1 MTDKVGHGRSSESGK
16 GSGESGDS
24 VFERFPLGSKV
35 TTEELRTHPHPVL
48 HRLRSREPL
57 SWIPELRRWLVTDW
71 SLALEILRDWQRFTV
86 DDARFTTGQVVGPS
100 MLSRDGVE
108 HGRHRR
114 PFDPHF
120 RLGAVT
126 ERAARTTAWLARE
139 LMDDLESRGGGELRT
154 ELAAPLAV
162 VTIAE
167 YLGLDRLEPDRNR
180 LIHQVL
186 GWYQHI
192 VAAVEALTTGESPSL
207 LAAEAMDRMGAVVDL
222 VLGTKDDD
230 HDITTMLIEV
240 ARSATL
246 SRDELVSN
254 VAVVLFGAI
263 ETSEAM
269 TANALWHLLTH
280 PEAVEIGLTGGN
292 RGRFIARA
300 VEESLRLEPAATMV
314 DRYTTQDLTIG
325 GIDLVAGEAVAVS
338 LAGANRDPAV
348 FEDPDRFHPGRPG
361 VERHLAFVRGPHACL
376 GLHLARLQ
384 TRHAVEQ
391 VLDRWHRM
399 RFVPNRSHG
408 PSGLVFRKVG
418 AVTVSIEGAGVER

>member
-1 MTDKVGHGRSSESGK
+1 M
-16 GSGESGDS
+16 
-24 VFERFPLGSKV
+24 FERFPLGSTV
-35 TTEELRTHPHPVL
+35 TTEELRIDPHPVL
-48 HRLRSREPL
+48 HRLRSREPV

-100 MLSRDGVE
+100 MLSSDGAE

-126 ERAARTTAWLARE
+126 ERAATTTAWLARE

-162 VTIAE
+162 VTIAD

-192 VAAVEALTTGESPSL
+192 VAAVEALTAGESASL
-207 LAAEAMDRMGAVVDL
+207 GASEAMDQMAAVVDL
-222 VLGTKDDD
+222 VLGTGDDD
-230 HDITTMLIEV
+230 QDITTMLIEV
-240 ARSATL
+240 AESATL
-246 SRDELVSN
+246 SRAELVSN
-254 VAVVLFGAI
+254 VAVILFGAI

-280 PEAVEIGLTGGN
+280 PEAVEVGLNSGN

-300 VEESLRLEPAATMV
+300 VEESLRLEPAAALV

-325 GIDLVAGEAVAVS
+325 GIDLAAGEAVAVS
-338 LAGANRDPAV
+338 LSGANRDPAV

-361 VERHLAFVRGPHACL
+361 LERHLAFVRGPHACL

-399 RFVPNRSHG
+399 RFVPNRSAG

-418 AVTVSIEGAGVER
+418 AVTVSVGGAGVER